1 MAFDGADRDVQLV
14 GDLGVH
20 CAGRDEVQDFELPS
34 GHSLG
39 PQADWYDMPSSPAT
53 RDATADERFD
63 GVGDGV
69 AVSDPRDVVVPFELD
84 ELCSG
89 NVLR

>member
-34 GHSLG
+34 GHSLVRKPIG
-39 PQADWYDMPSSPAT
+39 TTCPARRR

-84 ELCSG
+84 ELCAG
-89 NVLR
+89 NVLS